1 MAGLLAL
8 MLLTEAR
15 RSARFVDDALVS
27 LGDQDRTAWDRALI
41 AEGHALVRECLARNQ
56 PGHYQLMAAI
66 NAVHTDAAT
75 ADATDWGQV
84 ATLYNQLYA
93 VSPTPV
99 VALNRSIAIAELDGP
114 AVGLALLEP
123 LQLTGYHAVARGAG
137 GPAASPGAVRGGPG
151 GVRRGD
157 RGQRQP
163 RGARLAGRAPRPALS
178 TKCPCPRRA
187 IAVLSRYIANGR

>member
-1 MAGLLAL
+1 MPQDPEVAGLLAL

-15 RSARFVDDALVS
+15 RSARFVDDALVA
-27 LGDQDRTAWDRALI
+27 LGEQDRTAWDRALI

-114 AVGLALLEP
+114 AVGLASLEP
-123 LQLTGYHAVARGAG
+123 LQLTGYYPWHAARADLLRRLDRFDEAR
-137 GPAASPGAVRGGPG
+137 AAYDAAIRTSGNLAERAWLAE
-151 GVRRGD
+151 RRD
-157 RGQRQP
+157 R
-163 RGARLAGRAPRPALS
+163 L
-178 TKCPCPRRA
+178 
-187 IAVLSRYIANGR
+187 